1 MSYYDTQDE
10 KIVALHQIYSEKT
23 PEFIKEIVDFPE
35 LARLNGIDINA
46 GINLSGFN
54 LYKYKYSVLD
64 HSVGL
69 ALILNN
75 FITNKNKV
83 LSAMLHDI
91 SVPAFSYATT
101 YIDEINFDKND
112 NALTNYDVI
121 VGSDKL
127 FAYLFDNNINIDE
140 ICDYTDFPLGY
151 NIRPTLCAHTLE
163 YFLHT
168 AYLSNICTLDEIKEF
183 YEDLVVVP
191 NDDNMP
197 EFCFNTVHLAK
208 KFCLISIECGEKYR
222 SYEAKMAMK
231 FITDTL
237 APMVRRG
244 VIRRKDLYTSTDK
257 VIMDI
262 GLNCS
267 DKRISD
273 RWRYL
278 PNLRKVYTKFN
289 KVEKK
294 YCTKIGRDLRYVDPL
309 IKVGINYIRISKLDA
324 DVDKK
329 INEFLDSDTDLYM
342 YIDYE
347 D

>member
-1 MSYYDTQDE
+1 MSYFETQNE
-10 KIVALHQIYSEKT
+10 KIMNLHRIYSEKR
-23 PEFIKEIVDFPE
+23 PDFLEELVDLPE

-69 ALILNN
+69 VLILNN
-75 FITNKNKV
+75 FVTNKNKI
-83 LSAMLHDI
+83 LASLFHDI
-91 SVPAFSYATT
+91 AVPAFSYATS
-101 YIDEINFDKND
+101 YIDEINFDKD
-112 NALTNYDVI
+112 DLALTNYDII

-127 FAYLFDNNINIDE
+127 FGYLFKNNMDIDE
-140 ICDYTDFPLGY
+140 ICDYTNFPLGY
-151 NIRPTLCAHTLE
+151 NIRPSLCAHTLE
-163 YFLHT
+163 YFFHT
-168 AYLSNICTLDEIKEF
+168 AYLSEMCSLDEIRKF
-183 YEDLVVVP
+183 YNDLVVVP
-191 NDDNMP
+191 NGENMP
-197 EFCFNTVHLAK
+197 EFCFNTQELAK
-208 KFCLISIECGEKYR
+208 KFCEISIECGKKYR

-278 PNLRKVYTKFN
+278 PNLKRVYTKFN

-309 IKVGINYIRISKLDA
+309 VKIKNNYIRLSMLDENLH
-324 DVDKK
+324 KK

>member
-1 MSYYDTQDE
+1 MSYLDTRGSE
-10 KIVALHQIYSEKT
+10 VIKLHSVYCNKIPDYIT
-23 PEFIKEIVDFPE
+23 EILEVPE
-35 LARLNGIDINA
+35 LNRINGIDINA

-54 LYKYKYSVLD
+54 IYKYKYSVLD
-64 HSVGL
+64 HSLGV

-75 FITNKNKV
+75 FITNKNQI
-83 LSAMLHDI
+83 LAALFHDI
-91 SVPAFSYATT
+91 AVPAFSYATT
-101 YIDEINFDKND
+101 YIDEINFDKKD
-112 NALTNYDVI
+112 MALTNYDVI

-127 FAYLFDNNINIDE
+127 FEYLFKNEINIDDL
-140 ICDYTDFPLGY
+140 CDYTNSPLAY
-151 NIRPTLCAHTLE
+151 NLRPTLCAHTLE

-168 AYLSNICTLDEIKEF
+168 AYLSNMCNLEEIKEM
-183 YEDLVVVP
+183 YNDLVVVP
-191 NDDNMP
+191 NDENMP
-197 EFCFNTVHLAK
+197 EFCFNTPNLAE
-208 KFCLISIECGEKYR
+208 KFCKISIECGKKSR

-237 APMVRRG
+237 AAMVRRG
-244 VIRRKDLYTSTDK
+244 VIRRKDLYTSTDN

-278 PNLRKVYTKFN
+278 PNLKKVYTKFN

-294 YCTKIGRDLRYVDPL
+294 YCTKIGRDLRYADPL
-309 IKVGINYIRISKLDA
+309 VKIKNNYIRISKLDESI
-324 DVDKK
+324 DKK

>member
-1 MSYYDTQDE
+1 MSYLDLRGSEIIKLHSVYSN
-10 KIVALHQIYSEKT
+10 KIPDYIT
-23 PEFIKEIVDFPE
+23 EILEVPE
-35 LARLNGIDINA
+35 LKRINGIDINA

-54 LYKYKYSVLD
+54 IYKYKYSVLD
-64 HSVGL
+64 HSLGV

-75 FITNKNKV
+75 FITNKNQI
-83 LSAMLHDI
+83 LAALFHDI
-91 SVPAFSYATT
+91 AVPAFSYAAT
-101 YIDEINFDKND
+101 YIDEINFDKKD
-112 NALTNYDVI
+112 SALTNYDVI

-127 FAYLFDNNINIDE
+127 FGYLFNNEIKIDE
-140 ICDYTDFPLGY
+140 ICDYTSYPLAY
-151 NIRPTLCAHTLE
+151 NVRPTLCAHTLE

-168 AYLSNICTLDEIKEF
+168 AYLSNMCNLEEIKEF
-183 YEDLVVVP
+183 YNDLVVVP
-191 NDDNMP
+191 NDENMP
-197 EFCFNTVHLAK
+197 EFCFNTPKIAE
-208 KFCLISIECGEKYR
+208 KFCLISLECGKKYR

-244 VIRRKDLYTSTDK
+244 VIRRKDLYTSSDK
-257 VIMDI
+257 TIMEI

-278 PNLRKVYTKFN
+278 PELKKVYTKFN

-294 YCTKIGRDLRYVDPL
+294 YCTKIGRDLRYADPL
-309 IKVGINYIRISKLDA
+309 VKVSNDYIRISNLNSGIN
-324 DVDKK
+324 KK

>member
-1 MSYYDTQDE
+1 MKYLDSREE
-10 KIVALHQIYSEKT
+10 KVKELHEIYSNST
-23 PEFIKEIVDFPE
+23 PEYIIEILDTPE
-35 LARLNGIDINA
+35 LNRINGIDINA
-46 GINLSGFN
+46 GITLSGFN
-54 LYKYKYSVLD
+54 VYKYKYSLLD
-64 HSVGL
+64 HSLGV

-75 FITNKNKV
+75 FVTNKNQV
-83 LSAMLHDI
+83 LAALFHDI

-101 YIDEINFDKND
+101 YIDETNFDKGD

-127 FAYLFDNNINIDE
+127 FEYLFKNQLRIDE
-140 ICDYTDFPLGY
+140 MCDYTRFPLAY
-151 NIRPTLCAHTLE
+151 NVRPTLCAHTLE
-163 YFLHT
+163 YFMHT
-168 AYLSNICTLDEIKEF
+168 AYMQDICTLEEIKEI

-197 EFCFNTVHLAK
+197 EFCFNTPKLAE
-208 KFCLISIECGEKYR
+208 KFCLLSIECGKKYR
-222 SYEAKMAMK
+222 SYESKMAMK

-237 APMVRRG
+237 APMVRRA
-244 VIRRKDLYTSTDK
+244 VIRRKDLYTSNDNT
-257 VIMDI
+257 IMEI

-273 RWRYL
+273 RWKYL
-278 PNLRKVYTKFN
+278 PKLNKVYTKFN
-289 KVEKK
+289 KLEDK

-309 IKVGINYIRISKLDA
+309 VKTNSGYIRIGELSKN
-324 DVDKK
+324 VNKK

>member
-1 MSYYDTQDE
+1 MAYFDLRDE
-10 KIVALHQIYSEKT
+10 KIMELHNIYSEKI
-23 PEFIKEIVDFPE
+23 PDYIKEIIDCPE
-35 LARLNGIDINA
+35 LNRLNGIDINA

-54 LYKYKYSVLD
+54 VYKYSYSVLD
-64 HSVGL
+64 HSLGV

-75 FITNKNKV
+75 FITNKNQI
-83 LSAMLHDI
+83 LAALFHDI
-91 SVPAFSYATT
+91 AVPAFSYATT
-101 YIDEINFDKND
+101 YIDEINFDKKD
-112 NALTNYDVI
+112 TALTNYDVL

-127 FAYLFDNNINIDE
+127 FGYLFKNEIKIDDM
-140 ICDYTDFPLGY
+140 CDYTKFPLAY
-151 NIRPTLCAHTLE
+151 NVRPTLCAHTLE

-168 AYLSNICTLDEIKEF
+168 AYLSNMCTIEEIKEF

-191 NDDNMP
+191 NDENMP
-197 EFCFNTVHLAK
+197 EFCFNTPHIAE
-208 KFCLISIECGEKYR
+208 KFCLVSIECGKKYR

-244 VIRRKDLYTSTDK
+244 VIRRKDLYTSNDK
-257 VIMDI
+257 TIMDI

-278 PNLRKVYTKFN
+278 PELKKVYTKFN

-294 YCTKIGRDLRYVDPL
+294 YCTKIGRDLRYADPL
-309 IKVGINYIRISKLDA
+309 VKVKNAYVRLSELNEKINR
-324 DVDKK
+324 K

>member
-1 MSYYDTQDE
+1 MSYFDTQDE
-10 KIVALHQIYSEKT
+10 KVKELHKVYSEKC
-23 PEFIKEIVDFPE
+23 PDFIKEIIDYPE
-35 LARLNGIDINA
+35 LIRLNGVDINS

-64 HSVGL
+64 HSLGV

-75 FITNKNKV
+75 FITNKNK
-83 LSAMLHDI
+83 LLAALFHDI

-101 YIDEINFDKND
+101 YIDESNFEKDETV
-112 NALTNYDVI
+112 LTNYDVI

-127 FAYLFDNNINIDE
+127 FGYLFDNGINIDE
-140 ICDYTDFPLGY
+140 LCDYTDFPLGY
-151 NIRPTLCAHTLE
+151 NIRPTLCVHTLE

-168 AYLSNICTLDEIKEF
+168 AYMSEMCTLEEIKAI
-183 YEDLVVVP
+183 YNDLVVVP

-197 EFCFNTVHLAK
+197 ELCFNDLELAT
-208 KFCLISIECGEKYR
+208 KFFKISLECGEKYR
-222 SYEAKMAMK
+222 SYESKMAMK
-231 FITDTL
+231 FIADTL
-237 APMVRRG
+237 AAMVRRG
-244 VIRRKDLYTSTDK
+244 VIKRKDLYTLQDK

-278 PNLRKVYTKFN
+278 PNLRRVYTKFN

-294 YCTKIGRDLRYVDPL
+294 YCTKIARDLRYVDPL
-309 IKVGINYIRISKLDA
+309 VKINRRYIRLSKINP
-324 DVDKK
+324 DVSKK

>member
-1 MSYYDTQDE
+1 MSYFERQNE
-10 KIVALHQIYSEKT
+10 KISELHKIYSEKK
-23 PEFIKEIVDFPE
+23 PDFLNMLVDLPE
-35 LARLNGIDINA
+35 LARLDGIDINA

-64 HSVGL
+64 HSIGL

-83 LSAMLHDI
+83 LAALLHDI
-91 SVPAFSYATT
+91 AVPAFSYATS

-112 NALTNYDVI
+112 LALNNYEII

-127 FAYLFDNNINIDE
+127 FAYLFNNNINIDE
-140 ICDYTDFPLGY
+140 ICDYTNFPLGY
-151 NIRPTLCAHTLE
+151 NVRPMLCAHTLE

-168 AYLSNICTLDEIKEF
+168 SYFSSLCTLEEISDI
-183 YEDLVVVP
+183 YNDLVVVP
-191 NDDNMP
+191 NRDNMA
-197 EFCFNTVHLAK
+197 EFCFNTKEKAE
-208 KFCLISIECGEKYR
+208 KFCLMSIECGKKYR
-222 SYEAKMAMK
+222 SYESKMAMK
-231 FITDTL
+231 FITDTI
-237 APMVRRG
+237 APMIRRG

-257 VIMDI
+257 IIMDMGI
-262 GLNCS
+262 NCS

-278 PNLRKVYTKFN
+278 PELKKVYTKFN

-309 IKVGINYIRISKLDA
+309 VKFKDNYVRISQISEGINKA
-324 DVDKK
+324 